1 MCPTKV
7 ITLEF
12 ENLSE
17 SEQNIPSW
25 AGVRAIMQFSTEM
38 KMTNLGYNPV
48 IQGLPTDMNTIYTG
62 IKIVENQ
69 TRMLG
74 QSTPV

>member
-1 MCPTKV
+1 MYPTKV

-17 SEQNIPSW
+17 SGQNIPSW

-38 KMTNLGYNPV
+38 KMTN
-48 IQGLPTDMNTIYTG
+48 
-62 IKIVENQ
+62 
-69 TRMLG
+69 
-74 QSTPV
+74 